1 MAPKGVAFVTGAAQG
16 LGKAIALRLADDGF
30 DVAVNDLP
38 TSSDKLLEVVEE
50 IKAKGRASSSHLA
63 DISIEEEVQSMFAKV
78 VRVHGGL
85 DVMVA
90 NAGTIKWSSLC
101 DMSVDDWDRIMA
113 VNCRGTFLCYK
124 YAGLQM
130 IEQGRGGRI
139 IGATSAAGKR
149 VGSPFM
155 SAYSVSKFAIHGLTQ
170 SAALEY
176 GPHGITVNCYAPG
189 AINTGMIQYL
199 DDSSAQ
205 AIGAEPGTFLEF
217 TKNWGVLGTTGTPE
231 DVSSLVSFIASEE
244 SRFIT
249 GDSLDLALQ
258 VLPIELTIV
267 GTGQS
272 LSVNGG
278 MLFD

>member
-1 MAPKGVAFVTGAAQG
+1 MATKGVAFVTGAAQG
-16 LGKAIALRLADDGF
+16 IGKAIALRLADDGF

-38 TSSDKLLEVVEE
+38 TKSDKLLKVVEE
-50 IKAKGRASSSHLA
+50 IKAKGRATSSHLA
-63 DISIEEEVQSMFAKV
+63 DVSIEEDVRLMFANV
-78 VRVHGGL
+78 VRDHGGL

-90 NAGTIKWSSLC
+90 NAGIIKWSSLS

-124 YAGLQM
+124 YAGLRM

-139 IGATSAAGKR
+139 IGATSVAGKR

-155 SAYSVSKFAIHGLTQ
+155 SAYSVSKFAIRGLTQ

-189 AINTGMIQYL
+189 AILTAMMEYL
-199 DDSSAQ
+199 DES
-205 AIGAEPGTFLEF
+205 GAEAVGAESGTFIEL
-217 TKNWGVLGTTGTPE
+217 TKNWGVLGTSGTPT
-231 DVSSLVSFIASEE
+231 DVANLVSFIASKE
-244 SRFIT
+244 SKFI
-249 GDSLDLALQ
+249 
-258 VLPIELTIV
+258 
-267 GTGQS
+267 TGQS
-272 LSVNGG
+272 LSVCGG